1 MLKIGLLSLC
11 VSFYATNCWG
21 NDTIRPFR
29 SFFKARDYG
38 IQLNT
43 GVGFLAL
50 HTEEMAHLP
59 IQRTHCVGLA
69 LLVHTRG
76 DKSWQ
81 SQYKKPTYGISFNHT
96 GLSNDKILGKSYY
109 LDAHVELPLI
119 HSETF
124 SFFWKYS
131 FGIAYLT
138 KHFDQQTNPKN
149 NAIGSHWN
157 ATASTGFGIR
167 KRWKSFELMST
178 IEMDHFS
185 NAAIILPNLGLNLPM
200 FKVGIS
206 KRIDASQPPQNVLQS
221 TNYSK
226 SFRLTAL
233 VMGSTKQYFPT
244 GGKNHPI
251 MGLITLLTK
260 QFTHHGGCEVSF
272 DLIANNSIY
281 DYSLSVEKTQLDVVQ
296 IGLYGG
302 YVLPIDRLHVILG
315 FGYYVRDKYVPIGKV
330 YTRFGVR
337 YYLNDKFVMN
347 FNVKANWGRAD
358 YIEFGLG
365 YSILRKKK

>member
-1 MLKIGLLSLC
+1 MLKIGLVLC
-11 VSFYATNCWG
+11 CSCFFLANGWS
-21 NDTIRPFR
+21 NDTIKPIRL
-29 SFFKARDYG
+29 FFQSRDYG

-43 GVGFLAL
+43 GIGFLAL
-50 HTEEMAHLP
+50 HTEELTHLP
-59 IQRTHCVGLA
+59 VQRVHCVGLA
-69 LLVHTRG
+69 LLIHTRG

-81 SQYKKPTYGISFNHT
+81 SQYKRPTYGISFNHT

-109 LDAHVELPLI
+109 LDAHVELPLV
-119 HSETF
+119 HSKTF

-131 FGIAYLT
+131 FGVAYLT
-138 KHFDQQTNPKN
+138 KHFDQLTNPKN
-149 NAIGSHWN
+149 IAIGSHWN

-167 KRWKSFELMST
+167 KRWNDFELMST

-206 KRIDASQPPQNVLQS
+206 KRIDAILPPVQTIQS

-226 SFRLTAL
+226 SLRLTAL
-233 VMGSTKQYFPT
+233 LIGSTKQYFPT

-251 MGLITLLTK
+251 IGLVTLLTK
-260 QFTHHGGCEVSF
+260 QFTHHGGVEMSC

-281 DYSLSVEKTQLDVVQ
+281 DYSLGTKKTQLDVVQ

-302 YVLPIDRLHVILG
+302 YVLPIDRLHVMLG

-365 YSILRKKK
+365 YSLLWKKR